1 MPQKECTRCGEIYP
15 LGFFNRENRM
25 ARNPSRESI
34 CRFCSAK
41 KSAQYREMKNGQKN
55 KECGVYNSSSSG

>member
-25 ARNPSRESI
+25 GRNPSRESI
-34 CRFCSAK
+34 CRHCSAK
-41 KSAQYREMKNGQKN
+41 KSAYYRGLKNGKGD
-55 KECGVYNSSSSG
+55 KRCGTPDYSACS